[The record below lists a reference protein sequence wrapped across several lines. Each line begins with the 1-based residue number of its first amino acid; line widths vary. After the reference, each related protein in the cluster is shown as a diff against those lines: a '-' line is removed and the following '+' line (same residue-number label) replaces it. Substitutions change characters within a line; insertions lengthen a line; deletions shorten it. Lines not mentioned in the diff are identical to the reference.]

1 MPFLVRKIMRSSNE
15 NVLSECPKETLLNI
29 TSDVTTN
36 EFRTSESK
44 LSVWFIDSLED
55 MDKAALAISM
65 AGQRIEDIK
74 VIVIDWEKLEGHFT
88 LDKTPGVTF
97 ATSLVDM
104 HRDICGIT
112 HSSLSVLL
120 DAYKEAVDKS
130 MCIRYKTK
138 ALKGLV
144 KNAIATNQIDIEAV
158 EVSNEKL
165 ASQLK
170 ELRAS

>member
-1 MPFLVRKIMRSSNE
+1 MRSSNV
-15 NVLSECPKETLLNI
+15 NVLSECPKEKLLNI

-44 LSVWFIDSLED
+44 LSVWLIDSLED

-65 AGQRIEDIK
+65 GGQRIEDIK
-74 VIVIDWEKLEGHFT
+74 VIIIDWEKLEGHFT
-88 LDKTPGVTF
+88 LDKSPGITL

-112 HSSLSVLL
+112 HSSLSILL

-138 ALKGLV
+138 ALKSLV
-144 KNAIATNQIDIEAV
+144 KDAIATRQIDIEVA
-158 EVSNEKL
+158 EVTNEKL
-165 ASQLK
+165 ANQLK
-170 ELRAS
+170 ELYTS

>member
-1 MPFLVRKIMRSSNE
+1 MSS
-15 NVLSECPKETLLNI
+15 V
-29 TSDVTTN
+29 
-36 EFRTSESK
+36 
-44 LSVWFIDSLED
+44 
-55 MDKAALAISM
+55 A
-65 AGQRIEDIK
+65 
-74 VIVIDWEKLEGHFT
+74 IVIDWKRLEGHFT

-138 ALKGLV
+138 TLKGLV
-144 KNAIATNQIDIEAV
+144 KDAIATKQIDIEAV